1 VIRKMFATVSKL
13 LILALALCACLASL
27 VGAEVYLEETFDK
40 DWASRWVVSSW
51 KQAEGTAGEFVRTAG
66 KFYAD
71 AEKDAGVK
79 TTPDARFYAM
89 SSELKKTFDN
99 KGKDLVLQFSVK
111 HEQGLD
117 CGGGYIKLVPATS
130 ADDMADFSGDTDY
143 SIMFGPD
150 ICGGTKHTHVIFT
163 FEGKNYLRTD
173 KLTSVGTDELTHL
186 YTLIVHPDNTY
197 EVLLDLEQVA
207 SGDLEED
214 WEFLPPKEI
223 HDPEATKP
231 EDWDE
236 RAQIPDPSDEK
247 PEDWD
252 QPEMIPDPDA
262 EEPEDWDEEEDGE
275 WERPMQKNPDYKGD
289 WEQKMMDNEDYKG
302 IWEAPMIKNP
312 EYVDGSGDELYKFE
326 DLKYVA
332 FELWQVK
339 SGSIFDN
346 ILVTDDVDYAK
357 EFATNTWG
365 AMKDIEKKLFEET
378 KKKEDEEARA
388 RFEAEQAEQEAATDE
403 EEDEEEDDVHDEL

>member
-1 VIRKMFATVSKL
+1 M
-13 LILALALCACLASL
+13 
-27 VGAEVYLEETFDK
+27 
-40 DWASRWVVSSW
+40 
-51 KQAEGTAGEFVRTAG
+51 
-66 KFYAD
+66 
-71 AEKDAGVK
+71 
-79 TTPDARFYAM
+79 
-89 SSELKKTFDN
+89 
-99 KGKDLVLQFSVK
+99 
-111 HEQGLD
+111 
-117 CGGGYIKLVPATS
+117 LVPATS

-214 WEFLPPKEI
+214 WEFLPPREI

-275 WERPMQKNPDYKGD
+275 WERPMQKNP
-289 WEQKMMDNEDYKG
+289 
-302 IWEAPMIKNP
+302 

-346 ILVTDDVDYAK
+346 ILVTDDVEYAK
-357 EFATNTWG
+357 EFAMETWG
-365 AMKDIEKKLFEET
+365 AMKDTEKKLFEEA
-378 KKKEDEEARA
+378 KEKEDEEAKA
-388 RFEAEQAEQEAATDE
+388 RFEAEQAESKIE
-403 EEDEEEDDVHDEL
+403 

>member
-1 VIRKMFATVSKL
+1 MFSRRSV
-13 LILALALCACLASL
+13 LAGLACLLAVFL
-27 VGAEVYLEETFDK
+27 VGVEAKVYFEETFDK
-40 DWASRWVVSSW
+40 SWESRWVTSEW
-51 KQAEGTAGEFVRTAG
+51 KVAEGTAGKFVRTSG
-66 KFYAD
+66 KYFAD

-89 SSELKKTFDN
+89 SAEMEETFDN
-99 KGKDLVLQFSVK
+99 TGKDLVLQFSVK
-111 HEQGLD
+111 HEQKID

-130 ADDMADFSGDTDY
+130 AEGMKSFSGDVEY

-163 FEGKNYLRTD
+163 FEGKNLLRTN
-173 KLTSVGTDELTHL
+173 KLTSAATDELTHV

-197 EVLLDLEQVA
+197 EVLLDLESVA
-207 SGDLEED
+207 SGSLEED
-214 WEFLPPKEI
+214 WDYLPPKEI
-223 HDPEATKP
+223 HDPEAVKP

-236 RAQIPDPSDEK
+236 REKIPDPTDEK

-252 QPEMIPDPDA
+252 QPELIPDESA

-275 WERPMQKNPDYKGD
+275 WERPMQKNPAYKGE
-289 WEQKMMDNEDYKG
+289 WEQKMMENPDYKG
-302 IWEAPMIKNP
+302 MWEAPMIKNP
-312 EYVDGSGDELYKFE
+312 EYVDGSGDELYKYT

-357 EFATNTWG
+357 EFALNTWG
-365 AMKDIEKKLFEET
+365 AMKDIEKKLYDDTKAKEE
-378 KKKEDEEARA
+378 EDAKA
-388 RFEAEQAEQEAATDE
+388 RFEAEQAEAE
-403 EEDEEEDDVHDEL
+403 EEEEEEEEHDEL